1 MCEETRK
8 AIDRIASAVQAG
20 DYLTALADARRLY
33 QDATS
38 EAERAELLA
47 ILGPRAIPSAHR
59 NR

>member
-1 MCEETRK
+1 MREEARK
-8 AIDRIASAVQAG
+8 VVDRIASAVQAG
-20 DYLTALADARRLY
+20 DYLTAVADARRLY

-47 ILGPRAIPSAHR
+47 ILGPRTIPPAHH